1 MTKLTSW
8 LKQLW
13 KAEGQESLA
22 TPEDIHQE
30 FILFYREHH
39 IGTLTLQKGFWT
51 FAYSE
56 YFKNKKPIQP
66 LSDFSDVNRIYQ
78 SQDLHPFFLQRI
90 PSLEQ
95 PKVKKIVED
104 EKIDIHNEVD
114 LLKRFGRLTI
124 ANPFILKP
132 A

>member
-1 MTKLTSW
+1 MASLTSW

-13 KAEGQESLA
+13 KAEGQESLI
-22 TPEDIHQE
+22 TPIDIHQE
-30 FILFYREHH
+30 FALLYREHH
-39 IGTLTLQKGFWT
+39 IGTLTLHNGIWS

-66 LSDFSDVNRIYQ
+66 LSDFSDVNKVYQ

-95 PKVKKIVED
+95 PKIKRIVAE
-104 EKIDIHNEVD
+104 EKIDILNEVD
-114 LLKRFGRLTI
+114 LLKRFGRQTI
-124 ANPFILKP
+124 ANPFILQ
-132 A
+132 AA